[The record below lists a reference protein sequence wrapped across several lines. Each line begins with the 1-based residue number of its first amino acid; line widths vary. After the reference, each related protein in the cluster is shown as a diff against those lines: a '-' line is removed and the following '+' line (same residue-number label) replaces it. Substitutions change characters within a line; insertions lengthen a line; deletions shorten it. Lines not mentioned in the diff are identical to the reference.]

1 MRGEIQEA
9 KSDLEES
16 LEQQK
21 GDMETEAAYV
31 VAAGLGA
38 LKKTEAD
45 ELWSWVPSPCESRI
59 LIY

>member
-21 GDMETEAAYV
+21 GDAETEAAYV

-38 LKKTEAD
+38 SKKIEAD
-45 ELWSWVPSPCESRI
+45 ELWLWVPNLCGSLN